1 MARSYHV
8 ATGTGAVAATLING
22 ASDFLGVC
30 VTSSETTPFY
40 VKFWWS
46 GNTNVAPTVGTTV
59 PKLTVAVPTTGLS
72 YQLNFPLNN
81 GGLMYWWASTL
92 PADSD
97 STPLVVGGDVIT
109 VIFD

>member
-1 MARSYHV
+1 MARSYH
-8 ATGTGAVAATLING
+8 ASTGTGTVAATLING
-22 ASDFLGVC
+22 ASDFLGIAA
-30 VTSSETTPFY
+30 TSSETTAY
-40 VKFWWS
+40 YIKLWWS

-59 PKLTVAVPTTGLS
+59 PKFTLAVPTTGLS
-72 YQLNFPLNN
+72 FALNFPLNN

-92 PADSD
+92 PADTD